1 VRALRLA
8 LIALALAPLSCAGS
22 DDPPVAGVGFEREQ
36 PARQLRCTDWRD
48 ADPPARREIIASL
61 REFLGGPVIGEGV
74 SGRGAVLEDD
84 QAYRLFNARYERF
97 PGFLLYKLYS
107 HAAAFAGGAP

>member
-1 VRALRLA
+1 MRALRLA
-8 LIALALAPLSCAGS
+8 LIAFALVPVSCMGS

-36 PARQLRCTDWRD
+36 PARQLRCTDWQG
-48 ADPPARREIIASL
+48 ADPRERRQIIAML

-74 SGRGAVLEDD
+74 SGRGTVLEDD
-84 QAYRLFNARYERF
+84 QAYRLFDGRCDRF

>member
-1 VRALRLA
+1 MRTLRIA
-8 LIALALAPLSCAGS
+8 LIAFALAPVSCMGS
-22 DDPPVAGVGFEREQ
+22 DDPPVADIGFAREQ
-36 PARQLRCTDWRD
+36 PARQLRCTDWQD
-48 ADPPARREIIASL
+48 ADPRERQQIIAML

-74 SGRGAVLEDD
+74 SGRGTVLEDD
-84 QAYRLFNARYERF
+84 QAYRLFNGRCERF

>member
-1 VRALRLA
+1 M
-8 LIALALAPLSCAGS
+8 GS
-22 DDPPVAGVGFEREQ
+22 DDPPVADVGFEREQ
-36 PARQLRCTDWRD
+36 PARQLRCSDWRE
-48 ADPPARREIIASL
+48 ADPSARREMVDML

-74 SGRGAVLEDD
+74 SGRGSVLEDD
-84 QAYRLFNARYERF
+84 QAYRLFNGRCEQF